1 MIQQV
6 TSMAN
11 NAGLDFHYET
21 VQHGNTV
28 KPHRLFQYAK
38 TLNKG
43 NEFMEAAKEAYF
55 IRGQWL
61 NDNDTLLELAEKIG
75 LNKDKSAEVIES
87 ADYLNA
93 MNEDIATAQQIGV
106 QGVPFFVIDGK
117 YGISGAQPVE
127 SFKQILTEIKTKAE

>member
-1 MIQQV
+1 
-6 TSMAN
+6 
-11 NAGLDFHYET
+11 DFHYET

-127 SFKQILTEIKTKAE
+127 SFKQILTEIK